1 MSRRLLAAVA
11 VAALTLGLASC
22 GDGGKGT
29 VTTPPPTIGIGQSDD
44 GGAGPSDDGGAEPSN
59 SDGAGEGE
67 DSPAAA
73 PDIPAPDPADYPGMD
88 QETPEG
94 AEQAFKFFWDTL
106 IVGYQ
111 GGDHSHIEKMSNAA
125 CRNCELLIGEIRE
138 LAERGEFWSE
148 LDTTEVELVS
158 EGGGQDFDAI
168 VTYSFVIPEHTE
180 PASDGGEPEVWQEV
194 EHSSKGGLIWTSGKW
209 EVVDFSASNDRGD
222 ES

>member
-94 AEQAFKFFWDTL
+94 AEQAFKFFWAL
-106 IVGYQ
+106 ILWAHQ
-111 GGDHSHIEKMSNAA
+111 TGDSSVLEGLYADECNSCASMADDVEQIAKD
-125 CRNCELLIGEIRE
+125 GT
-138 LAERGEFWSE
+138 FWTSV
-148 LDTTEVELVS
+148 EVEEVS
-158 EGGGQDFDAI
+158 VEVDGSWEEYDSV
-168 VTYSFVIPEHTE
+168 VTYSFILGEHLEPTPGDSQPESVPDQGVTSVGALE
-180 PASDGGEPEVWQEV
+180 WSGESWVLVDLGSQTAELDG
-194 EHSSKGGLIWTSGKW
+194 
-209 EVVDFSASNDRGD
+209 
-222 ES
+222 